1 MRHPNKLQPQGF
13 LGWGGAK
20 ISERHFCHDPKWYR
34 LDRDLL
40 LWSPESQPWRGRF
53 CAPHPVRRAWK
64 TPRRA
69 NDPRIFRTSPFLLP
83 DEPKI
88 NDRVQAVKW
97 IEKRWKELF
106 EYLLN
111 DSIIDETL
119 VASQPQP
126 QDVSPVVPHRVL
138 FHDLGP

>member
-1 MRHPNKLQPQGF
+1 MAADPNSQSDLT
-13 LGWGGAK
+13 
-20 ISERHFCHDPKWYR
+20 
-34 LDRDLL
+34 LDEL
-40 LWSPESQPWRGRF
+40 
-53 CAPHPVRRAWK
+53 
-64 TPRRA
+64 A
-69 NDPRIFRTSPFLLP
+69 NDGDAFLLP

-138 FHDLGP
+138 FRDLGT